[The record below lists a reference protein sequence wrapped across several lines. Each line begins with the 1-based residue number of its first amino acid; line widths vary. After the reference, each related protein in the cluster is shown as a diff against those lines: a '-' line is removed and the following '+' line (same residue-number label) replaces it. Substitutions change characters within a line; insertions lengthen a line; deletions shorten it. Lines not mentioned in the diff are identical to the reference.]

1 MSRKVTR
8 LRFLAGSLGGVRA
21 ASAAHSFPTVLVL
34 LNHTQPIQYQNPS
47 ALLCSRLMM
56 VLKRLLQGTP
66 AHCKLLQGGR
76 FVHQCVGPWGQ
87 SPTEKVTAFH
97 NISTSLVLQVVC
109 VLYKEIFPIPV
120 VPEIPQLMLPGSASG
135 SVCVSASRHSSTYGP
150 HRWSPQLETVGDSSW
165 HQPLSSGA
173 EDNIMIIGSR
183 LPRKMNLWWPQVIV
197 LEQLQLLGGWAIGT
211 TIPDVVKQKHFW
223 NGAPNHKQYNWWFSI
238 HGGTPNSSSRHGL
251 PWLSKT

>member
-1 MSRKVTR
+1 
-8 LRFLAGSLGGVRA
+8 
-21 ASAAHSFPTVLVL
+21 
-34 LNHTQPIQYQNPS
+34 
-47 ALLCSRLMM
+47 MM

-87 SPTEKVTAFH
+87 SPHRESH
-97 NISTSLVLQVVC
+97 RISQHFNFAGASSCLRVIQGDISHSCGPRNPTVDVAW
-109 VLYKEIFPIPV
+109 
-120 VPEIPQLMLPGSASG
+120 SASG